1 MRAVLKRWKYE
12 YFNSCVLSPLS
23 SVMAAQRKQEVIKF
37 SPSPS
42 LRLESCWRWLTTT
55 NGCFCLTVSHHGAAS
70 APGLSSGHS
79 FTVQVT
85 HLTGVWVMCVSY
97 RFVVR
102 RCTSLRFSQ
111 AEDQLLAADKSGD
124 VYSFSVV
131 EPQKEGELKMGH
143 LSMLLAVVRNNNNMC
158 QYVFSSLL
166 SARIKSNK
174 QPKRVIENVSLP
186 VQSHVSHLYL
196 FGLFFLPWIRV
207 LLYSWFHLMNINL
220 HTYVLRQWYIN
231 ESEWSAC
238 PPVVQT
244 MSPDDRFII
253 TADRDEKIRVSHLR
267 SPYNIQSFCLGH
279 TQWVTEPALNTF
291 IYPVCVTFD
300 VVRTLPVCV
309 LRFVSALLVPPG
321 HPHWLLSGSGVR
333 VCLTNRRCDSFSCN
347 CCASKVQHL
356 DFFCFVSECD
366 PKETRKNHQTSGQ
379 ICRFSCSNRRKLL
392 IFCHINSLKWNA
404 VLTSN
409 QKNYLDKSFSF

>member
-1 MRAVLKRWKYE
+1 
-12 YFNSCVLSPLS
+12 
-23 SVMAAQRKQEVIKF
+23 
-37 SPSPS
+37 
-42 LRLESCWRWLTTT
+42 
-55 NGCFCLTVSHHGAAS
+55 
-70 APGLSSGHS
+70 
-79 FTVQVT
+79 
-85 HLTGVWVMCVSY
+85 MCVSY

-186 VQSHVSHLYL
+186 VQSHISHLYL

-231 ESEWSAC
+231 ESE
-238 PPVVQT
+238 
-244 MSPDDRFII
+244 
-253 TADRDEKIRVSHLR
+253 
-267 SPYNIQSFCLGH
+267 
-279 TQWVTEPALNTF
+279 
-291 IYPVCVTFD
+291 
-300 VVRTLPVCV
+300 
-309 LRFVSALLVPPG
+309 
-321 HPHWLLSGSGVR
+321 
-333 VCLTNRRCDSFSCN
+333 
-347 CCASKVQHL
+347 
-356 DFFCFVSECD
+356 
-366 PKETRKNHQTSGQ
+366 
-379 ICRFSCSNRRKLL
+379 
-392 IFCHINSLKWNA
+392 
-404 VLTSN
+404 
-409 QKNYLDKSFSF
+409 